1 MSSDW
6 SRQDL
11 SLGFLCPQRGSRHPG
26 CSRKSCW
33 LKKGCDWLLGSFLFG
48 TEIGGFHPSRAVGG
62 HKIIPKVYPVPSHI
76 LIFQLFK
83 HRLNGNTSKG
93 NNVKSRGSFKDPA
106 QAEGKYLFQSISLIW
121 PNLIQVTLK
130 KRGWGR
136 LAELGET
143 YYENLVED
151 DNVGKLLVQN
161 V

>member
-1 MSSDW
+1 M
-6 SRQDL
+6 
-11 SLGFLCPQRGSRHPG
+11 
-26 CSRKSCW
+26 
-33 LKKGCDWLLGSFLFG
+33 
-48 TEIGGFHPSRAVGG
+48 GG

-106 QAEGKYLFQSISLIW
+106 QAEGKYLFKSISLIW

-161 V
+161 VYKYDCSERFQSNRWSTTNIFGNFSQARRSSGRTSFRWQARQLLLLKHLPRHLSLITRE